1 MQTGA
6 VPTCISCGR
15 LDRPKINFKRHGVR
29 VRGSDLCVPMSSM
42 CKKQSQVSH
51 SNAKRQY
58 FFLDAGLRMERS
70 PAQQLWHTVLDVLSG
85 QFKQPSNDYR
95 PKPSKKY
102 LQLKLFDGVHQNVP
116 IRHHSALLQV
126 ALIPRLRPS
135 SSSSQENEEEEDGE
149 PTHKLIPS
157 SLRAG

>member
-1 MQTGA
+1 MQ
-6 VPTCISCGR
+6 
-15 LDRPKINFKRHGVR
+15 N
-29 VRGSDLCVPMSSM
+29 
-42 CKKQSQVSH
+42 QSVGK
-51 SNAKRQY
+51 AKV
-58 FFLDAGLRMERS
+58 FWDAGLSMEGS
-70 PAQQLWHTVLDVLSG
+70 PAQQLWDRALDVLSG

-102 LQLKLFDGVHQNVP
+102 LQLKLFDGIHQNVR

-135 SSSSQENEEEEDGE
+135 SSSSQENEENEEEGGEPTLTVIKAVGGGLEEEEDGE